1 MLDTFAFVVI
11 FSVVI
16 GVLYA
21 IGFLLWKAGLL
32 KQALIT
38 LITVLLLGGV
48 AIASGHAET
57 EIGVIVVNDGD
68 VITIF
73 DTSNSLFWQWEEKNA
88 SKQYKIY
95 DVVMFSLKDENNTT
109 SILDDIIE
117 SKPQQVKLKID
128 RLWLVRALAKASSP

>member
-1 MLDTFAFVVI
+1 MDFTDI
-11 FSVVI
+11 I
-16 GVLYA
+16 M
-21 IGFLLWKAGLL
+21 
-32 KQALIT
+32 
-38 LITVLLLGGV
+38 LLGGV